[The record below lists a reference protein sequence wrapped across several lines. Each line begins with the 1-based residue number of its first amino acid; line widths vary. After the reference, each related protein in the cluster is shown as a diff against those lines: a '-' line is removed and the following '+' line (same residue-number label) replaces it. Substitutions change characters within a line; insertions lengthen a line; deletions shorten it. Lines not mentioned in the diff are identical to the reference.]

1 MNISFTGAINPHIY
15 IGKEKF
21 LPVKLRYGNGSTVD
35 TVARY
40 QPAKFTCELTDDKNG
55 DDIRRFHSTVKLL
68 HLEKYV
74 DKENPNKITA
84 EIEFYH
90 VINTE
95 NRFCKFNLNKTPI
108 VNRKSVDLLLL
119 HQLSECAKIFGKN
132 KELSANQRGVF
143 NAMSLAYDNEV
154 EAHRLFHDNF

>member
-1 MNISFTGAINPHIY
+1 MKVSFTGAINPHIY

-21 LPVKLRYGNGSTVD
+21 VPVQLKYGDGRTADVL
-35 TVARY
+35 TRY
-40 QPAKFTCELTDDKNG
+40 QPAKFTCELTDDENG
-55 DDIRRFHSTVKLL
+55 NDIRRFHSTVNLL

-84 EIEFYH
+84 EIGFYH

-95 NRFCKFNLNKTPI
+95 NRFCQFSLNKTPI

-119 HQLSECAKIFGKN
+119 HQLSECAKIFGKD
-132 KELSANQRGVF
+132 KELSANQRGLF
-143 NAMSLAYDNEV
+143 NAMSMAYDTEV
-154 EAHRLFHDNF
+154 ETHRIWHEV